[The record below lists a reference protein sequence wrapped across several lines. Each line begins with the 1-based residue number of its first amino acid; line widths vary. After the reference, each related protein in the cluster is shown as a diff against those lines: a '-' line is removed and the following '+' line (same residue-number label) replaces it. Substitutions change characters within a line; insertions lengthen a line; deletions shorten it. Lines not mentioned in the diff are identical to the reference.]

1 MIVFCD
7 QEQPKKKLVCIVPTL
22 LSRPTSTLNQDQPLI
37 MKLSKAFSIIM
48 AFGTLDGWC
57 IAKVTSSEYN
67 EDESSSVNVIDK
79 QVVLRSR
86 AATIPLEDLKVKR
99 FLQGK
104 SGKPCNPK
112 HQPFRLYNTYAGD
125 SVSKRFDLCQRGC
138 PDYFLADEF
147 VVEGTDSSKSA
158 KECCNKYPDTSP
170 EGYCFFADQ
179 TSVCEKQKWYHYAE
193 YYVDLDGNILENP
206 IPMSLC
212 IRQVNALEGFYYS
225 FAPPLLPTT
234 PKGYKT
240 FDECCEENECEYYFD
255 CAEETATSSANVF
268 NKFQGF

>member
-1 MIVFCD
+1 
-7 QEQPKKKLVCIVPTL
+7 
-22 LSRPTSTLNQDQPLI
+22 

-67 EDESSSVNVIDK
+67 EDKSSSINVIDK

-86 AATIPLEDLKVKR
+86 AATIPLEDLKMKR

-112 HQPFRLYNTYAGD
+112 DQPFRLYSTYVD
-125 SVSKRFDLCQRGC
+125 SDLDRFDICQRGC
-138 PDYFLADEF
+138 PDWFLSDEV
-147 VVEGTDSSKSA
+147 VVEGTTSSKSA

-193 YYVDLDGNILENP
+193 VYFDTDGNPVDDP
-206 IPMSLC
+206 IPSSLC
-212 IRQVNALEGFYYS
+212 IRDVNIVELVYYLS
-225 FAPPLLPTT
+225 PAPLLPTA
-234 PKGYKT
+234 PKGYTT
-240 FDECCEENECEYYFD
+240 FDKCCEENVCEFFSD
-255 CAEETATSSANVF
+255 CAEQTTTSSANVF
-268 NKFQGF
+268 NKFQGFKGMGSVHLLPQDAAFEGMSFPDESSFSY